1 MQDED
6 SGIGFGTVAAAGA
19 GIAGLVFR
27 RNIGKFA
34 KDYIKEF
41 NRVTDPDALLIKKN
55 KAEEVAKFDQEYG
68 GRTFGSE
75 ILEQDKGIASIKAS
89 KELVPVDKVDDITA
103 AKPLTQGQLAQKEAQ
118 ATLQKEN
125 QFLYDLKKSVAQQPL
140 TLGGGAFA
148 GDLYGVGSTLFD
160 SVVTLSQTAK
170 PMPVSHW
177 EKLFKS
183 RMSTK
188 ADFIPLN
195 RANPKAQSIVTMD
208 EIADANLAKY
218 DKKGNLIDGYL
229 KYIKDIN
236 KESSKDNQI
245 RISPLTILSLIKNA
259 PANNLKV
266 TEYTS
271 DFFKKDAETLNSFTE
286 SIFKGLAGTQ
296 EGNLQKL
303 NLEDLDTLVNTKL
316 LNLDINNA
324 SKYRKLQEVKNELEQ
339 AKGSASLI
347 SSQGLKKGTSNTSI
361 YGNPFTGAL
370 KPIQRLKEMIDGLGG
385 RVADGIEDVDG
396 QRLNSFLDKPVS
408 SLNYKGAYEIKDPN
422 QTIRQAI
429 KELQTKTEDSGILL
443 SKMLTNRTDA
453 DVINLRKSVFDLSK
467 SYKEVSKLKNK
478 IPYNEYPDYETYRI
492 MGTENF
498 FESLI
503 TVDKR
508 LMDDVRKTVPSF
520 RAEPARSGHFFKDI
534 FGKSNEGQILHIRG
548 GTRQVDGGGTALSI
562 DEMQS
567 DINQAVMKAI
577 KAMKAQ
583 MLDGRFRAEMQ
594 AIRNNPENYRKF
606 KKEVADFRKTK
617 FKSYAMQN
625 LSMGDEYI
633 RTMSD
638 DISASRMEA
647 YYEGYKKRNL
657 TAKDK
662 NDLITKPSSNPEI
675 GSKFLFGEAA
685 ENAIRN
691 NKFNLDAIGTDL
703 YRDRLLTISDE
714 MSALTAKGVGM
725 TRKDLDQ
732 IKKLQI
738 KYEEIKELIPTINTR
753 PSSTHPYLPF
763 AKKEQWGALGIKYA
777 IRKAAKEDLD
787 WVTINPYE
795 VVHHKDQARLG
806 NLEFYGNKR
815 GAGDIS
821 KRVAGKINE
830 KEMKTVERIMG
841 SKYDNKPGY
850 QDVIQKEYLEL
861 LSKMQRKVTK
871 GRKNFASLNT
881 RDGPK
886 KADSSGATIPN
897 FMRKFAEDYGT
908 EVKTIRVAKS
918 DPSKVIKIT
927 KPRKAINADTGEE
940 EDFIEHI
947 AAFTEDEYEAL
958 KKIGDIPTYYK
969 GDDIEVVTRKPKK
982 YYREDYYE
990 SFAIKVKPEFKD
1002 IPIKGY
1008 VKGGLAQ
1015 NIFKW

>member
-6 SGIGFGTVAAAGA
+6 SGIGFGTVATLGA

-27 RNIGKFA
+27 KNIGKFA
-34 KDYIKEF
+34 KDYIKDF

-103 AKPLTQGQLAQKEAQ
+103 AKPLTPGQLAQKEAQ
-118 ATLQKEN
+118 LTLQKEN
-125 QFLYDLKKSVAQQPL
+125 QFLQELKRTTAEQPL

-160 SVVTLSQTAK
+160 AVVKKSQSAK

-177 EKLFKS
+177 ENLFKS
-183 RMSTK
+183 KMSI
-188 ADFIPLN
+188 DFIPAD
-195 RANPKAQSIVTMD
+195 RKIPAVVTMD

-236 KESSKDNQI
+236 KESAKDNQI

-303 NLEDLDTLVNTKL
+303 NLKDFDTLVDTKL
-316 LNLDINNA
+316 LNLDVNNS
-324 SKYRKLQEVKNELEQ
+324 SKYRKLKEVKNELEQ

-347 SSQGLKKGTSNTSI
+347 SSQGLKKGRGNESI
-361 YGNPFTGAL
+361 YDNPFTGAL
-370 KPIQRLKEMIDGLGG
+370 KPIQRLREMIDGLGG

-422 QTIRQAI
+422 QTIREAI
-429 KELQTKTEDSGILL
+429 KELQTKTENSGILL

-453 DVINLRKSVFDLSK
+453 DVINLKKSVFDLSK

-478 IPYNEYPDYETYRI
+478 IPYNEYPDWNTYRI
-492 MGTENF
+492 LGTENF

-520 RAEPARSGHFFKDI
+520 RAVPAESGHFHKDI

-548 GTRQVDGGGTALSI
+548 GTRQVDGGGKALSI

-567 DINQAVMKAI
+567 DINQQVMKTI
-577 KAMKAQ
+577 KRMKA
-583 MLDGRFRAEMQ
+583 DKFEGRFNAEMQ

-606 KKEVADFRKTK
+606 KKEVADFKKTK

-625 LSMGDEYI
+625 LSMGDDYI
-633 RTMSD
+633 RNMSD
-638 DISASRMEA
+638 DISPSRMEA
-647 YYEGYKKRNL
+647 YYEGYLKRNL
-657 TAKDK
+657 TAQQK

-675 GSKFLFGEAA
+675 GSNFLFNEAA

-732 IKKLQI
+732 LKKLQI
-738 KYEEIKELIPTINTR
+738 KYEEIQELIPTVNTR
-753 PSSTHPYLPF
+753 PSSRHPYLPF
-763 AKKEQWGALGIKYA
+763 SKKEQWGGLGIKYA

-787 WVTINPYE
+787 WVTVNPYE
-795 VVHHKDQARLG
+795 VVHHGDGAHLG

-830 KEMKTVERIMG
+830 KEMKTIERIMG

-850 QDVIQKEYLEL
+850 QDVIQREYQEL

-918 DPSKVIKIT
+918 DPAKTVKLT
-927 KPRKAINADTGEE
+927 RERKAINSDTGKEE
-940 EDFIEHI
+940 NFIEHV
-947 AAFTEDEYEAL
+947 AAFTEDEYDAL
-958 KKIGDIPTYYK
+958 KKIGQIPTYARDGIK
-969 GDDIEVVTRKPKK
+969 VVKRDPKQ